1 MHVSRSSRDKVYLQ
15 AVTNMSRLSLAV
27 LLVAL
32 LLTTPSRGF
41 SVVPQSKSAV
51 SATSL
56 NGFGKAFGDAFKNDD
71 SLGKAENAGLKGGP
85 KYNEQVTIN
94 GKPVKCV
101 VGQAVKNVANSARV
115 KIRYDCQ
122 QGDCGTCMIKM
133 NGKKVKACQM
143 KIPSGRCVIQ
153 TLD

>member
-1 MHVSRSSRDKVYLQ
+1 MPRFSIVI
-15 AVTNMSRLSLAV
+15 A
-27 LLVAL
+27 LVAL
-32 LLTTPSRGF
+32 FLAVPSRAF
-41 SVVPQSKSAV
+41 SVVPSSARSRSAV
-51 SATSL
+51 SSTSL
-56 NGFGKAFGDAFKNDD
+56 AGLGKAFGDAFKSDD

-94 GKPVKCV
+94 GKPVKAV

-122 QGDCGTCMIKM
+122 KGDCGTCMIKM